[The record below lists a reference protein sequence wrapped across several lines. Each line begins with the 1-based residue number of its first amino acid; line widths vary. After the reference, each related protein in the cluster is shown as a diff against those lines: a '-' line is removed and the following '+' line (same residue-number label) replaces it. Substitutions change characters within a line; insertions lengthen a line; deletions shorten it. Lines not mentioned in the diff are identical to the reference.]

1 MKLIVVAVPIGEVYF
16 LISWFNLTLVLDNA
30 ILCKQTYIGDSMK
43 LNTQSR
49 DIDVQ
54 KCVENV
60 GGNQFEL
67 ILIAATRA
75 REIANT
81 RSIAQKNNPQL
92 EYPNRIV
99 TAALEEVEQNKIGRE
114 YLDKV
119 RSAR

>member
-1 MKLIVVAVPIGEVYF
+1 VGF
-16 LISWFNLTLVLDNA
+16 FLTLILVNA

-43 LNTQSR
+43 LDTQSR

-92 EYPNRIV
+92 KYPTRIV
-99 TAALEEVEQNKIGRE
+99 TAALEEVLEGTVGRE
-114 YLDKV
+114 YLGKV

>member
-1 MKLIVVAVPIGEVYF
+1 MKL
-16 LISWFNLTLVLDNA
+16 D
-30 ILCKQTYIGDSMK
+30 
-43 LNTQSR
+43 TQSK

-54 KCVENV
+54 KCVKNI

-81 RSIAQKNNPQL
+81 RSVAQKNNPQL
-92 EYPNRIV
+92 KYPVKIV
-99 TAALEEVEQNKIGRE
+99 TSALEEVLEGKIGRE
-114 YLDKV
+114 YLNKV

>member
-1 MKLIVVAVPIGEVYF
+1 MIMMRLE
-16 LISWFNLTLVLDNA
+16 
-30 ILCKQTYIGDSMK
+30 
-43 LNTQSR
+43 TQSR

-75 REIANT
+75 REIANI

>member
-1 MKLIVVAVPIGEVYF
+1 MT
-16 LISWFNLTLVLDNA
+16 LISDNA

-43 LNTQSR
+43 LTTQSR

-81 RSIAQKNNPQL
+81 RSIDQKNNPQL
-92 EYPNRIV
+92 KYPTRIV
-99 TAALEEVEQNKIGRE
+99 TAALEEVEQGMIGRE
-114 YLDKV
+114 YLGKV

>member
-1 MKLIVVAVPIGEVYF
+1 VGF
-16 LISWFNLTLVLDNA
+16 FLTLILDNA

-92 EYPNRIV
+92 KYPTRIV
-99 TAALEEVEQNKIGRE
+99 TAALEEVEQGAVGRE
-114 YLDKV
+114 YLGKV

>member
-1 MKLIVVAVPIGEVYF
+1 MKL
-16 LISWFNLTLVLDNA
+16 D
-30 ILCKQTYIGDSMK
+30 
-43 LNTQSR
+43 TQSK

-54 KCVENV
+54 KCVKNV

-81 RSIAQKNNPQL
+81 RTIAQKNNPQL
-92 EYPNRIV
+92 KYPVKTV
-99 TAALEEVEQNKIGRE
+99 TAALEEVLEGKIGRE
-114 YLDKV
+114 YLNKV

>member
-1 MKLIVVAVPIGEVYF
+1 MSIRSYEI
-16 LISWFNLTLVLDNA
+16 N
-30 ILCKQTYIGDSMK
+30 
-43 LNTQSR
+43 
-49 DIDVQ
+49 VQ

-81 RSIAQKNNPQL
+81 RGIAQKNNPQL
-92 EYPNRIV
+92 KYDTRIV
-99 TAALEEVEQNKIGRE
+99 TSALEEVEQGKIGRE
-114 YLDKV
+114 YLNKV

>member
-1 MKLIVVAVPIGEVYF
+1 MMIMMRLE
-16 LISWFNLTLVLDNA
+16 
-30 ILCKQTYIGDSMK
+30 
-43 LNTQSR
+43 TQSR

>member
-1 MKLIVVAVPIGEVYF
+1 MKLDI
-16 LISWFNLTLVLDNA
+16 
-30 ILCKQTYIGDSMK
+30 
-43 LNTQSR
+43 QSR

-92 EYPNRIV
+92 KYP
-99 TAALEEVEQNKIGRE
+99 E
-114 YLDKV
+114 
-119 RSAR
+119 

>member
-1 MKLIVVAVPIGEVYF
+1 MMRLE
-16 LISWFNLTLVLDNA
+16 
-30 ILCKQTYIGDSMK
+30 
-43 LNTQSR
+43 TQSR

-54 KCVENV
+54 KCVENI

-81 RSIAQKNNPQL
+81 RSISQKNNPQL

>member
-1 MKLIVVAVPIGEVYF
+1 MKL
-16 LISWFNLTLVLDNA
+16 D
-30 ILCKQTYIGDSMK
+30 
-43 LNTQSR
+43 TQSK

-54 KCVENV
+54 KCVQNV

-75 REIANT
+75 REIAGA
-81 RSIAQKNNPQL
+81 RSIAQKNNPEL
-92 EYPNRIV
+92 KYSVKIV
-99 TAALEEVEQNKIGRE
+99 TAALEEVAQRKIGRE

>member
-1 MKLIVVAVPIGEVYF
+1 VGF
-16 LISWFNLTLVLDNA
+16 FLTLILINA
-30 ILCKQTYIGDSMK
+30 ILHKQTYIGDSMK
-43 LNTQSR
+43 LDTQSR

-92 EYPNRIV
+92 KYPTRIV
-99 TAALEEVEQNKIGRE
+99 TAALEEVEQGAVGRE
-114 YLDKV
+114 YLGKV

>member
-1 MKLIVVAVPIGEVYF
+1 MLSYKINNQL
-16 LISWFNLTLVLDNA
+16 
-30 ILCKQTYIGDSMK
+30 GDSMK
-43 LNTQSR
+43 VDTQSK

-54 KCVENV
+54 KCVQNV

-75 REIANT
+75 REIAGT

-92 EYPNRIV
+92 TYPVKTV
-99 TAALEEVEQNKIGRE
+99 TAALEEVVQGKIGRE
-114 YLDKV
+114 YLGKV

>member
-1 MKLIVVAVPIGEVYF
+1 M
-16 LISWFNLTLVLDNA
+16 NLT
-30 ILCKQTYIGDSMK
+30 
-43 LNTQSR
+43 TQSR

-81 RSIAQKNNPQL
+81 RSIAHKNNPQL
-92 EYPNRIV
+92 KSPIRIV
-99 TAALEEVEQNKIGRE
+99 TAALEEVVQGIFVRE
-114 YLDKV
+114 YLGKV

>member
-1 MKLIVVAVPIGEVYF
+1 MKLIVVAVQIGEVYS

-43 LNTQSR
+43 LDTQSR

>member
-1 MKLIVVAVPIGEVYF
+1 
-16 LISWFNLTLVLDNA
+16 
-30 ILCKQTYIGDSMK
+30 MK
-43 LNTQSR
+43 LNTQSK

-75 REIANT
+75 REIANSRT
-81 RSIAQKNNPQL
+81 IAQKANSQL
-92 EYPNRIV
+92 KYPVKIV
-99 TAALEEVEQNKIGRE
+99 TSALEEVEQGKIGRE
-114 YLDKV
+114 YLNKV

>member
-1 MKLIVVAVPIGEVYF
+1 MKL
-16 LISWFNLTLVLDNA
+16 D
-30 ILCKQTYIGDSMK
+30 
-43 LNTQSR
+43 TQSK

-54 KCVENV
+54 KCVQNV

-81 RSIAQKNNPQL
+81 RTIAQKNNPQL
-92 EYPNRIV
+92 KYSVKTV
-99 TAALEEVEQNKIGRE
+99 TAALEEVVEGKIGRE
-114 YLDKV
+114 YLGKV

>member
-1 MKLIVVAVPIGEVYF
+1 MGF
-16 LISWFNLTLVLDNA
+16 FLTLILVNA

-43 LNTQSR
+43 LDTHSR

-92 EYPNRIV
+92 KYPTRIV
-99 TAALEEVEQNKIGRE
+99 TAALEEVEQGTVGRE
-114 YLDKV
+114 YLGKV

>member
-1 MKLIVVAVPIGEVYF
+1 MTLI
-16 LISWFNLTLVLDNA
+16 LINA

-43 LNTQSR
+43 LDTQSR

-67 ILIAATRA
+67 ILIAATHA

-81 RSIAQKNNPQL
+81 RSTAQKNNPQL
-92 EYPNRIV
+92 KYPTRIV
-99 TAALEEVEQNKIGRE
+99 TAALEEVLQGKIGRE
-114 YLDKV
+114 YLGKV

>member
-1 MKLIVVAVPIGEVYF
+1 MGF
-16 LISWFNLTLVLDNA
+16 FLTLILVNA
-30 ILCKQTYIGDSMK
+30 ILCEQTYIGDSMK
-43 LNTQSR
+43 LDTQSR

-81 RSIAQKNNPQL
+81 RGIAQKNNPQL
-92 EYPNRIV
+92 KYPTRIV
-99 TAALEEVEQNKIGRE
+99 TAALEEVEQGTVGRE